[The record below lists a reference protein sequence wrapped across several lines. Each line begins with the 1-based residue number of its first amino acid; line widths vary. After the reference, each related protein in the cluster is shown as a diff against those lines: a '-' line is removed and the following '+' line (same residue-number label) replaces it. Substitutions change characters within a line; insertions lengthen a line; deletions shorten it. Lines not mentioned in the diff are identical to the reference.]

1 MPELKKFQKEYLA
14 LVRKLTDQVFQL
26 IRAGQTKDQILN
38 ILSQRDFKNVIL
50 NDPEFKKSYTNLN
63 GLYAKALK
71 NMDKF
76 ADISPNALLAITKVN
91 QSTFFDKLAI
101 DIATSLKG
109 NITNGVL
116 GGLSQDAII
125 SSIEA
130 DLRPD
135 QIETLVTTALST
147 YTAAVNSLMADQLP
161 ANVSYVYSGPVDNKT
176 RPICLQFMASGQL
189 TKEDIENIKPNGFI
203 ERGGYNC
210 RHQWRLFTKQVQ
222 MFNPDAAKK
231 EAKQRGVSV
240 SG

>member
-1 MPELKKFQKEYLA
+1 MPELERFQKEYLA

-161 ANVSYVYSGPVDNKT
+161 ANASYVYSGPVDKKT

-189 TKEDIENIKPNGFI
+189 TKQEIEKIKPNGFI

-222 MFNPDAAKK
+222 MFNPDAARK
-231 EAKQRGVSV
+231 EARQRGVSV